1 VKIAVC
7 FSGQIRTGV
16 PASANILNYIGP
28 LEPYCTFFCHTRDIN
43 TRKPLNASG
52 IARGDYPLIDSTL
65 NEFCSIYGID
75 SIRLLKENYYNLA
88 VFNKQHSIVWNP
100 MYYSWLKSVELAL
113 AYDTN
118 SPINFDFVI
127 KLRPDLLLDPAR
139 SLSLE
144 IAKCLL
150 IDSADSFFAQ
160 NDAAGSN
167 GWIDDIIY
175 FARLPTML
183 RAAKFST
190 AMAQNKAT
198 GLNDH
203 LITNRIKL
211 ASIARNLNNPRYCIY
226 REESLHRDPVGDFE
240 LCCQDNVD
248 FYNPL

>member
-7 FSGQIRTGV
+7 FSGQLRTGV

-28 LEPYCTFFCHTRDIN
+28 LRPYCTFFCHTWDIN

-52 IARGDYPLIDSTL
+52 IARSDYPLTDSTVD
-65 NEFCSIYGID
+65 EFCSIYGID
-75 SIRLLKENYYNLA
+75 SNKLLKENYYSLA
-88 VFNKQHSIVWNP
+88 QANKQNNTAWNP
-100 MYYSWLKSVELAL
+100 MYYSWLKSIELAEKS
-113 AYDTN
+113 N
-118 SPINFDFVI
+118 IKFDFAI
-127 KLRPDLLLDPAR
+127 KLRPDLLLDPTR

-160 NDAAGSN
+160 NDAVGSN

-175 FARLPTML
+175 FACLPTML
-183 RAAKFST
+183 RAAEFST
-190 AMAQNKAT
+190 AMAENKAT

-203 LITNRIKL
+203 LVMNNIKL

-226 REESLHRDPVGDFE
+226 REESLGRDPIMDFE